1 MGDSTLSLKKNN
13 NNKSFR
19 KFFIRRIFRE
29 NMASMTRL
37 VSTIK
42 SQATVQNTRC
52 LSTTLTN
59 ACSRFGTDKG
69 ESGWKWEKGGI
80 GMGGKDAGKATEI
93 KDTVGKDKEYKA
105 PEFFGYDN
113 YSFYDIEKEC
123 VDKRCPQP
131 KSGLSEYW

>member
-1 MGDSTLSLKKNN
+1 MQVRFLQKLREIMVNFNRHLLLK
-13 NNKSFR
+13 
-19 KFFIRRIFRE
+19 FI
-29 NMASMTRL
+29 S
-37 VSTIK
+37 
-42 SQATVQNTRC
+42 
-52 LSTTLTN
+52 
-59 ACSRFGTDKG
+59 
-69 ESGWKWEKGGI
+69 
-80 GMGGKDAGKATEI
+80 GKATEI

>member
-1 MGDSTLSLKKNN
+1 MLVQDLELIKAKVVGNGKKEALAWVAKMQVRFLQKLREIMVNFNRHLLLK
-13 NNKSFR
+13 
-19 KFFIRRIFRE
+19 FI
-29 NMASMTRL
+29 S
-37 VSTIK
+37 
-42 SQATVQNTRC
+42 
-52 LSTTLTN
+52 
-59 ACSRFGTDKG
+59 
-69 ESGWKWEKGGI
+69 
-80 GMGGKDAGKATEI
+80 GKATEI